1 MVLVYKYENMM
12 KFYKYQGAGNDFL
25 IADNRDGHISE
36 KDGVLTAVL
45 EDGTLWSRKIED
57 LCDRRY
63 GVGADGLMLL
73 DAGTKQRAVRT
84 TPDGDTAGTSS
95 EGNSDGTD
103 FHMTYFNSDGSG
115 GMMCGNGGRCI
126 VAFAYD
132 CGVTGDVDFIEKSP
146 EPMLNQ
152 TCNQSQYDRQGSDVG
167 KAGYLVKYS
176 FTAADGPHE
185 AYIYEDNQ
193 VTKIIGLMMKDVQ
206 TADHFERL
214 TGVSVESEGYFLD
227 TGTRHYVR
235 FVEDVDK
242 YDIVTEGRDIRYNAQ
257 ELQPVGANVN
267 FVEPCEDYL
276 KIRTYEKGVEDET
289 FACGTGIVASALA
302 AYIKGVPPKTTSKDG
317 REYYDIRAKRGHLS
331 VDFIPS
337 ESGLAQSVFLTGP
350 AAKVCEILL

>member
-1 MVLVYKYENMM
+1 MALVYKDENMM

-25 IADNRDGHISE
+25 IADNRDGHITE

-73 DAGTKQRAVRT
+73 DAGTKQYSAVT
-84 TPDGDTAGTSS
+84 VPGVDSTEVNS
-95 EGNSDGTD
+95 ECRPTGTD

-132 CGVTGDVDFIEKSP
+132 CGVLGDIP
-146 EPMLNQ
+146 
-152 TCNQSQYDRQGSDVG
+152 CNQNPYDNRGDNVG
-167 KAGYLVKYS
+167 KTGYLVKYS

-193 VTKIIGLMMKDVQ
+193 ATKIVGLMMKDVQ
-206 TADHFERL
+206 NADHYDEL
-214 TGVSVESEGYFLD
+214 EGVAVPSEGYFLD

-235 FVEDVDK
+235 FVEDVDQC
-242 YDIVTEGRDIRYNAQ
+242 DIVTEGRDIRYNAQ

-267 FVEPCEDYL
+267 FVEPCEGYL
-276 KIRTYEKGVEDET
+276 KVRTYEKGVEDET

-302 AYIKGVPPKTTSKDG
+302 AYTRGVLPKSTSANG
-317 REYYDIRAKRGHLS
+317 RIFYGISAKRDHLM
-331 VDFIPS
+331 VDFLPS
-337 ESGLAQSVFLTGP
+337 EQGVAQQIFLTGP